1 MENYIFK
8 QWKDVMDNFQK
19 SVQKELEEIHQQKSA
34 VQQMKS
40 EIFKRLDGGKFYR
53 DENRIVISAPQIV
66 IGNVDYSGD
75 LLGSMGEVIVKGSN
89 VALEGVGSTGSITSR
104 APSIRQIAVNPGSDG
119 QENVVEDLSEIVS
132 QACDIVLQSDDAHG
146 VFAESP
152 ASAGQGGVRIH
163 ASSHMQIEAAVSS
176 KKRKEEIEASVKA
189 LTSQISDMEKSM
201 ANQKKQVDGYFS
213 YMEDLLK
220 QNEKLNTDD
229 LFTSSANTLE
239 LNKVSDQIEKT
250 LPLLYQTSVDFIK
263 TISALAEANRKKKAL
278 EKEKGAIKEGDDF
291 KKNTTDADMTIAA
304 EHINIATIDGDGNLH
319 ANPEAGISMRTPGL
333 AISMLGDDGT
343 TVENSSFSVLTE
355 NVAIS
360 TLKPSDKGKKQ
371 TATGSVKI
379 SSKDVSIAAI
389 DFETEGEGKPFVEKQ
404 LTADGK
410 VSITA
415 KTVEVSTANPT
426 NIKVD
431 DKGKKTGGEY
441 KAEGDVIIKSK
452 TLTMESLDYEVKDG
466 KLEKKALTKDS
477 KLAIRTEKMDFMAA
491 DTEGKATGSISMNAK
506 AVSMKSMDVDKE
518 KLTDTALAAGS
529 TMTLVSEKMYVG
541 SKSKD
546 IKSKKLQAQSEE
558 MGLFADKTFEAQQGD
573 GKAVVQLDGGNAS
586 VGGSKTQLYGD
597 TTINAKAEVKGD
609 LKAPKAVID
618 NLEAKSSLKSPNIS
632 DGMAMPGGG
641 AGGSLSA
648 KLKTEDAPKE

>member
-1 MENYIFK
+1 
-8 QWKDVMDNFQK
+8 MDNFQK

-152 ASAGQGGVRIH
+152 VSAGQGGVRIH

-239 LNKVSDQIEKT
+239 LNNVSDQIEKT

-333 AISMLGDDGT
+333 AISMLGDNGT

-491 DTEGKATGSISMNAK
+491 DTARCRQHHDARIRE
-506 AVSMKSMDVDKE
+506 DVRGLE
-518 KLTDTALAAGS
+518 VERHQEQETAGP
-529 TMTLVSEKMYVG
+529 ER
-541 SKSKD
+541 
-546 IKSKKLQAQSEE
+546 
-558 MGLFADKTFEAQQGD
+558 GD
-573 GKAVVQLDGGNAS
+573 GTLCRQDVRGPAGRRQGRGTTRWRQRIGGRQQDSAIRRHHHQRQGRGQGRPQGTKGCYRQPRGEVVAQIAQHQRRHGHAWWRRWR
-586 VGGSKTQLYGD
+586 QP
-597 TTINAKAEVKGD
+597 ERQ
-609 LKAPKAVID
+609 
-618 NLEAKSSLKSPNIS
+618 
-632 DGMAMPGGG
+632 
-641 AGGSLSA
+641 
-648 KLKTEDAPKE
+648 TED